1 MTTLTRKLLTIY
13 LVLGVIFFA
22 LVIYLFVKNEI
33 LPKMNSDVNH
43 KIRITSARVIKNN
56 FFDQKLVEPNYV
68 NSEAEAMAYNAV
80 LEKWKSY
87 FLLVNENDNLAYA
100 KSTSFKITY
109 LKSPF
114 SIEFQDDP
122 IIPLTTLS
130 DKYKLN
136 IEEDGKLIT
145 SFEVPKLDSIFA
157 IDKKYDTV
165 TVEKTIKL
173 ISTDKRIILY
183 LIFTID

>member
-1 MTTLTRKLLTIY
+1 MTNLTRKLLTIY
-13 LVLGVIFFA
+13 LVLGIIFFA
-22 LVIYLFVKNEI
+22 MVIYLFVKNEI
-33 LPKMNSDVNH
+33 LPEMNSDVSH
-43 KIRITSARVIKNN
+43 KIRLTTARVIKNN
-56 FFDQKLVEPNYV
+56 FFDQKLGEPNYTG
-68 NSEAEAMAYNAV
+68 SEADVMAYNSV
-80 LEKWKSY
+80 REKWKSN
-87 FLLVNENDNLAYA
+87 FLLVNEIDNLTYA
-100 KSTSFKITY
+100 KSTSFQITY
-109 LKSPF
+109 LKAPF

-122 IIPLTTLS
+122 VIPLTTLS

-145 SFEVPKLDSIFA
+145 SFKVPKLDSVFS

-165 TVEKTIKL
+165 TQERTVKL